1 MRPSMSL
8 PRPPVDLDN
17 CASEPIHIP
26 GSIQPHGVLLALDP
40 LELSVVQW
48 SANAPQWLK
57 RADSDLSNLPLAD
70 FVDKKTLSRVRRL
83 VDKGV
88 PAVMVPLMTRLHQ
101 AATGPSTTVA
111 DNETSS
117 PESFYLGTAHL
128 YDGVLI
134 LEFEK
139 CPTQHVLIHSSVE
152 EGTESITRC
161 VQRATARLHACRSQS
176 ELFQS
181 LAEDVRCLTGYDR
194 VMVYRFMP
202 DQHGIVEGEA
212 LREGLESY
220 LGLHYPA
227 TDIPPQARR
236 LYTLNLI
243 RVIADLNAEPV
254 PFEPLDCPLT
264 SRPLDLTYS
273 SFRSVSPIH
282 IEYLRNMGV
291 AASMSISILNEGQL
305 WGLIA
310 CHHYQ
315 PRNLSLE
322 IRAAC
327 ELLGSLAGSYVVTRE
342 ISDEIH
348 LQNARQLVLADAL
361 RTVARDENIQ
371 HGITRMA
378 GRLRGVVDAQ
388 GVAVCWHDEI
398 LLEGQT
404 PPESIVAELR
414 EWIRSSEKSSVWS
427 TDQLSARLRDEPRP
441 PIDFSSP
448 KSNINRSA
456 TTEQV
461 LNTASGVLVLQFGSE
476 QSEMLIFFRP
486 QYVTEVHWGGN
497 PDKTAEVTADGLR
510 LSPRKSFALWTQ
522 TVRAQSRPWSRID
535 QSLATEM
542 HAGLLR
548 LLAQRSAELLRINEQ
563 LLRVNSDL
571 DSFAY
576 AASHDLKEPLRT
588 INQTVFFLQRALKEQ
603 KADEVSR
610 RVQTIQ
616 RTTQRMTELLEGL
629 LRVSR
634 AGSSDLHLEPT
645 RLEDV
650 VRDAA
655 ELALEECALDQG
667 ALDQGASAAVQLT
680 VHPLPIVL
688 VDFMCMRD
696 VFQNLFSNA
705 RKYSVNLPKQIE
717 VGTVSVGPEHDP
729 PPQAQLALG
738 RTAIY
743 VRDNGIGIATERLQ
757 DVFQVFRRLHQAE
770 EYGGGSG
777 VGLAIVK
784 RVVERHGGVVWATS
798 TAGNGSTFYFT
809 LEALDHGE

>member
-1 MRPSMSL
+1 MSL
-8 PRPPVDLDN
+8 PRPPVDLNN

-26 GSIQPHGVLLALDP
+26 GSIQPHGVLFALDP

-48 SANAPQWLK
+48 SANAPQWME
-57 RADSDLSNLPLAD
+57 RAESDLTKLVLAE
-70 FVDKKTLSRVRRL
+70 FVDEKTLSRIKRL
-83 VDKGV
+83 VEQDLS
-88 PAVMVPLMTRLHQ
+88 AVMVPLMTTLRGKVS
-101 AATGPSTTVA
+101 GPSEIGTYK
-111 DNETSS
+111 ETSN
-117 PESFYLGTAHL
+117 PEGFYLGTAHL
-128 YDGVLI
+128 HDGVLI

-139 CPTQHVLIHSSVE
+139 RPTHQVLIHSSVE

-161 VQRATARLHACRSQS
+161 VQRATARLHACRSQR

-181 LAEDVRCLTGYDR
+181 LAEEVRYLTGYDR
-194 VMVYRFMP
+194 VMIYRFMP

-212 LREGLESY
+212 LREGLDSY

-236 LYTLNLI
+236 LYSLNLI
-243 RVIADLNAEPV
+243 RVIADLNVEPV
-254 PFEPLDCPLT
+254 PIEPQACPLT
-264 SRPLDLTYS
+264 GRPLDLTYS

-291 AASMSISILNEGQL
+291 AASMSISIVNEGQL

-348 LQNARQLVLADAL
+348 LQNARQLALADAL
-361 RTVARDENIQ
+361 RIVARDETIH
-371 HGITRMA
+371 HGIERMS
-378 GRLRGVVDAQ
+378 GRLRSVVDAQ
-388 GVAVCWHDEI
+388 GVAVCWHDEV

-404 PPESIVAELR
+404 PPESVVGELR
-414 EWIRSSEKSSVWS
+414 DWIRTIEKSSVWS

-448 KSNINRSA
+448 KSTINRYS
-456 TTEQV
+456 TIEQLV
-461 LNTASGVLVLQFGSE
+461 NTASGILVLQFGTD
-476 QSEMLIFFRP
+476 QAEMLIFFRP
-486 QYVTEVHWGGN
+486 QYVTEVQWGGN
-497 PDKTAEVTADGLR
+497 PDKTTEVTADGLR

-535 QSLATEM
+535 QNLATEM

-588 INQTVFFLQRALKEQ
+588 INQTVFFLERALKEQ
-603 KADEVSR
+603 NADEVSR

-655 ELALEECALDQG
+655 ELALENADG
-667 ALDQGASAAVQLT
+667 VAVQFT
-680 VHPLPIVL
+680 VHPLPTAL

-705 RKYSVNLPKQIE
+705 RKYSVNLPKHIE
-717 VGTVSVGPEHDP
+717 VGTVQVGPEHAP
-729 PPQAQLALG
+729 PPQARDTLG

>member
-1 MRPSMSL
+1 MNSPH
-8 PRPPVDLDN
+8 PTVDLDN
-17 CASEPIHIP
+17 CAREPIHIP

-40 LELSVVQW
+40 EQLRVVQW
-48 SANAPQWLK
+48 SANAPEWLELNE
-57 RADSDLSNLPLAD
+57 ANLNGALLSDL
-70 FVDKKTLSRVRRL
+70 VDDKTVARVQRL
-83 VDKGV
+83 VHKSM
-88 PAVMVPLMTRLHQ
+88 PATITPLMTKLRASQLD
-101 AATGPSTTVA
+101 SRVMV
-111 DNETSS
+111 
-117 PESFYLGTAHL
+117 ESGDASAFFLGTAHL
-128 YDGVLI
+128 YDGVVI
-134 LEFEK
+134 VEFETRAT
-139 CPTQHVLIHSSVE
+139 PQILLHSSVE
-152 EGTESITRC
+152 EGSESITRC
-161 VQRATARLHACRSQS
+161 VQRATARLHASQS
-176 ELFQS
+176 QRELFGA
-181 LAEDVRCLTGYDR
+181 LAEEVRRLTGYDR

-202 DQHGIVEGEA
+202 DQHGIVEGES
-212 LREGLESY
+212 LRDGLESY

-243 RVIADLNAEPV
+243 RVIADLNAQPV
-254 PFEPLDCPLT
+254 PLEPQECPLT
-264 SRPLDLTYS
+264 GRALDLTYS

-315 PRNLSLE
+315 PRNISLE

-342 ISDEIH
+342 ISDEMH
-348 LQNARQLVLADAL
+348 LQNDRQLALAAAL
-361 RTVARDENIQ
+361 RSVAARGSVQNGIEEMASQLRQVVGAQGMALCWRDEI
-371 HGITRMA
+371 H
-378 GRLRGVVDAQ
+378 LD
-388 GVAVCWHDEI
+388 
-398 LLEGQT
+398 GQT
-404 PPESIVAELR
+404 PSVEQVTRLR
-414 EWIRSSEKSSVWS
+414 DWIRHSQQASIWF
-427 TDQLSARLRDEPRP
+427 TDQLNARLREDNEWLRGTKGDLNGDEDDSSRLDEL
-441 PIDFSSP
+441 IDS
-448 KSNINRSA
+448 
-456 TTEQV
+456 
-461 LNTASGVLVLQFGSE
+461 ASGVLVLQLAADQSE
-476 QSEMLIFFRP
+476 QLIFFRP
-486 QYVTEVHWGGN
+486 QYETEVQWGGN
-497 PDKTAEVTADGLR
+497 PEKCTEVTEEGVR

-522 TVRAQSRPWSRID
+522 TVKAQSRPWSRID
-535 QSLATEM
+535 QNIATDM

-548 LLAQRSAELLRINEQ
+548 LLAQRSAELLRINEE

-588 INQTVFFLQRALKEQ
+588 INQTIFFLERALKENRT
-603 KADEVSR
+603 DEVQR
-610 RVQTIQ
+610 RAQIIQ

-655 ELALEECALDQG
+655 ELALDHIGEERVELVID
-667 ALDQGASAAVQLT
+667 S
-680 VHPLPIVL
+680 LPCVS

-705 RKYSVNLPKQIE
+705 RKYSTATPKKIK
-717 VGTVSVGPEHDP
+717 VGTVSVGPEHSP
-729 PPQAQLALG
+729 PPRALG
-738 RTAIY
+738 STA
-743 VRDNGIGIATERLQ
+743 VFVQDNGIGIATERLE
-757 DVFQVFRRLHQAE
+757 DVFQVFRRLHQTD

-798 TAGNGSTFYFT
+798 EAGNGSTFYFT
-809 LEALDHGE
+809 LEALNRGE

>member
-1 MRPSMSL
+1 MRPSISL
-8 PRPPVDLDN
+8 HQPPVDLNN
-17 CASEPIHIP
+17 CAREPIHIP

-40 LELSVVQW
+40 ADLSIVQW
-48 SANAPQWLK
+48 SSNAPSWLGISD
-57 RADSDLSNLPLAD
+57 ADLPSLRLD
-70 FVDKKTLSRVRRL
+70 DL
-83 VDKGV
+83 VDNKTVARVQRLLQKAVPGV
-88 PAVMVPLMTRLHQ
+88 MAPLMTTLR
-101 AATGPSTTVA
+101 VA
-111 DNETSS
+111 ESERITHSQSIGSLSGTSGAHD
-117 PESFYLGTAHL
+117 FYLGTAHL

-139 CPTQHVLIHSSVE
+139 KATEQILLHSSVE
-152 EGTESITRC
+152 EGAESITRC
-161 VQRATARLHACRSQS
+161 VQRATARLHASQS
-176 ELFQS
+176 QRELFQS
-181 LAEDVRCLTGYDR
+181 LAEEVRHLTGYDR

-212 LREGLESY
+212 LRDGLESY

-227 TDIPPQARR
+227 SDIPPQARR

-243 RVIADLNAEPV
+243 RVIADLNATAVPLEPQ
-254 PFEPLDCPLT
+254 ECPLT
-264 SRPLDLTYS
+264 GRSLDLTYS

-348 LQNARQLVLADAL
+348 LQNERQLVLAETL
-361 RTVARDENIQ
+361 RAVAAQESIQ
-371 HGITRMA
+371 VGIA
-378 GRLRGVVDAQ
+378 KVAAELCKIVDAQ
-388 GVAVCWHDEI
+388 GMAVCWHDEI
-398 LLEGQT
+398 LLAGQA
-404 PPESIVAELR
+404 PPEESVAELR
-414 EWIRSSEKSSVWS
+414 DWIRSYEPATIWS
-427 TDQLSARLRDEPRP
+427 TDQLASKLNAAPRMQTDSRTPHSLTAYAAAFDEL
-441 PIDFSSP
+441 ID
-448 KSNINRSA
+448 R
-456 TTEQV
+456 
-461 LNTASGVLVLQFGSE
+461 ASGVLVLQLGADH
-476 QSEMLIFFRP
+476 SEMLLFFRP
-486 QYVTEVHWGGN
+486 QYVTEVYWAGN
-497 PDKTAEVTADGLR
+497 PEKYAEEMEDGLR

-522 TVRAQSRPWSRID
+522 TVQAQSRPWSRID
-535 QSLATEM
+535 QNMAADM

-548 LLAQRSAELLRINEQ
+548 LLAQRSAELLRINEE
-563 LLRVNSDL
+563 LLRVNADL

-588 INQTVFFLQRALKEQ
+588 INQTLFFLQRALNENQ
-603 KADEVSR
+603 GEEVQR
-610 RVQTIQ
+610 RVHTIQ
-616 RTTQRMTELLEGL
+616 RTTGRMTELLEGL

-645 RLEDV
+645 RLEDT

-655 ELALEECALDQG
+655 EIALDQVTRDE
-667 ALDQGASAAVQLT
+667 LELI
-680 VHPLPIVL
+680 VHPLPAVR

-705 RKYSVNLPKQIE
+705 RKYSKARHTRIE
-717 VGTVSVGPEHDP
+717 VGVVEIGQEHAP
-729 PPQAQLALG
+729 PPQVQAALG
-738 RTAIY
+738 RQAIY
-743 VRDNGIGIATERLQ
+743 VRDNGIGIANERLQ
-757 DVFQVFRRLHQAE
+757 DVFQVFRRLHQAD

-798 TAGNGSTFYFT
+798 EAGNGSTFYFT
-809 LEALDHGE
+809 LEALS